1 MKLGLL
7 LVTAVFLLGPCAL
20 AQDSG
25 IDSDIQI
32 LRSDIRADK
41 TRLVSENMNLSDS
54 EAKAFWPVYRDY
66 ENDLGKLNDQKIAL
80 LKEYAE
86 SYNNLSDEQAKSLT
100 DRSLE
105 LEKKRVSLREEY
117 FSKFS
122 KVVAPKTAAR
132 FMQVDSRID
141 LLLNVKLASAVPM
154 VEK

>member
-1 MKLGLL
+1 MKLGPLFM
-7 LVTAVFLLGPCAL
+7 TAVFILGPCAL

-32 LRSDIRADK
+32 LRSDIQAAK

-54 EAKAFWPVYRDY
+54 EAKGFWPVYRDY
-66 ENDLGKLNDQKIAL
+66 ENDLSKLNDQKIAL
-80 LKEYAE
+80 LKEYAD
-86 SYNNLSDEQAKSLT
+86 SYDNLSDEQAKSLT
-100 DRSLE
+100 DRNLE

-117 FSKFS
+117 FPKFS
-122 KVVAPKTAAR
+122 KVVPPKTAAR

-141 LLLNVKLASAVPM
+141 LLLNVQLASAIPM